1 MKGIVFTEFI
11 EMVEDVFSPD
21 MADQIINDSNL
32 YSDGAYTAV
41 GTYDHHE
48 MLAMVTR
55 LSELTSMSVPDLV
68 QAFGKHLL
76 QRFTV
81 LYPEFFNEVDD
92 TFSFLDSIENHVH
105 VEVLKLYPDAELPN
119 FNVHHPDSNSLVMTY
134 KSSRP
139 FAVLAQGL
147 IKGAADYFSENIS
160 VAMIDLS
167 NGEGNHARFELK
179 KEEG

>member
-48 MLAMVTR
+48 MLTMVTR

-68 QAFGKHLL
+68 QTFGKHLL

-81 LYPEFFNEVDD
+81 LYPEFF
-92 TFSFLDSIENHVH
+92 SFLDTIENHVH
-105 VEVLKLYPDAELPN
+105 VEVLKLYPDAELPK
-119 FNVHHPDSNSLVMTY
+119 FNVHHPDSKSLVMTY

-160 VAMIDLS
+160 VTMIDLS
-167 NGEGNHARFELK
+167 NGEGNHARFELT